1 MQEMVHQRDCCGIV
15 QLVDELLNGRA
26 QEMTVVEGKRILAE
40 KRIVE
45 LTEGLKEAMVL
56 FAEREESFDSL
67 AGINK
72 ELERKVSNEERIHG
86 HRRVINVYFPLCS
99 SINWS
104 REWRPCRMPNSC
116 GVNIA

>member
-1 MQEMVHQRDCCGIV
+1 M
-15 QLVDELLNGRA
+15 NGRA
-26 QEMTVVEGKRILAE
+26 QEMIVVEGKRILAE

-72 ELERKVSNEERIHG
+72 ELERKVSNEERIYG
-86 HRRVINVYFPLCS
+86 DRRVMNVYFSFCS